1 MKNRRFVLAAR
12 PVAIP
17 HLSDFRMDEQDL
29 PPVAEGQ
36 FLVKTHLIGLG
47 PGLRL
52 RLSGAKTYAEPLPL
66 GAVIESTA
74 VGKITQS
81 AHPDYPSG
89 DWVVG
94 NFGWQEWALSQ
105 GAGVTRMPSQWP
117 LTAPLSVL
125 GSAGLTAYFG
135 LLELGGP
142 KPNETIVISS
152 AAGSVGSLAGQIAK
166 NLGAKVIGIAGGPDK
181 CRWLTEEL
189 GFNAAI
195 DRKVSPDLGAAIDN
209 LCPDGIDILL
219 DSVGNQVIDALL
231 PRMRPHGR
239 IVAIGQIGDYN
250 TDPSQRHGLLN
261 TEFITTR
268 RLTLRGLGV
277 YDFAPRFPEARA
289 RLEQWIADGTLRWRD
304 DIEDGLDHLPEAFI
318 GLFTNGTQG
327 RKIIRLPVDS

>member
-1 MKNRRFVLAAR
+1 MNNRHFVLAAR

-17 HLSDFRMDEQDL
+17 RMSDFRMEDQDL
-29 PPVAEGQ
+29 PLLGTGQ

-52 RLSGAKTYAEPLPL
+52 RLSGAKTYAEPLPI

-74 VGKITQS
+74 VGKVTQS
-81 AHPDYPSG
+81 HHPDYQPG

-94 NFGWQEWALSQ
+94 NFGWQEWALSN
-105 GAGVTRMPSQWP
+105 GAGVTRMPPQWP

-135 LLELGGP
+135 LLELGAP
-142 KPNETIVISS
+142 HPNETVVISS
-152 AAGSVGSLAGQIAK
+152 AAGSVGSIAGQIAK
-166 NLGAKVIGIAGGPDK
+166 RLGAKVIGIAGGPDK

-189 GFNAAI
+189 GFDAAI
-195 DRKVSPDLGAAIDN
+195 DRKQSSDLGAAVDQI
-209 LCPDGIDILL
+209 CPDGVDILL
-219 DSVGNQVIDALL
+219 DSVGNQVIDPLL

-277 YDFAPRFPEARA
+277 YDFASQFPKARA
-289 RLEQWIADGTLRWRD
+289 QIEQWIADGALRWRD
-304 DIEDGLDHLPEAFI
+304 DIEEGLERLPEAFI

-327 RKIIRLPVDS
+327 RKIIRLPLDS